1 MKRFLAL
8 VVLVIVGVGAW
19 QVGAKLSA
27 DAIGMGVGVVFGV
40 LAGIPTALL
49 LLASNRRNDA
59 ARTDYDAPPPP
70 RYQQQPPVIVF
81 AAPHQTQPEYNPYGG
96 GQGYA
101 PALPDASY
109 QPQITDRSSSVI
121 HRDWAEVDDW

>member
-49 LLASNRRNDA
+49 LLAGNRRRDA
-59 ARTDYDAPPPP
+59 GQAGPPQQQYP
-70 RYQQQPPVIVF
+70 RQPPVIVI
-81 AAPHQTQPEYNPYGG
+81 GG
-96 GQGYA
+96 PARYDDGYA
-101 PALPDASY
+101 PALPEPRY
-109 QPQITDRSSSVI
+109 QQPAQDRI
-121 HRDWAEVDDW
+121 RDDQAYYEQSEYRRLDQDEEW